1 MANNYNIRKLAG
13 DKQESEVA
21 YQLDRLLK
29 KQKCE
34 IIHDLRLSDGKYN
47 AQIDHLI
54 IHRYGFVIVESKSI
68 KGSVLVNSDREW
80 ARSIGNKWEGMPS
93 PVKQVQMQYKMLN
106 AVLERSAPQLIRKIL
121 GVQTHFGGR
130 VNDIIIA
137 ISSNTIFNRKTAPED
152 ISKLVLKTEFVADR
166 VIELMNRCGGVF
178 STDPWFSEKERLSIY
193 HHLSNLK
200 EYCGNDTEITASKTA
215 PELEKIDDSA
225 SLILAKPRSQCEA
238 TATIKHARIHCKS
251 CLSNDNLR
259 GAYGKYG
266 YYVQCECGSSTSMKM
281 DCISCNSAKSKV
293 KVKKKGNQYS
303 GNCTSCGNV
312 FNIGNFEQQLS

>member
-1 MANNYNIRKLAG
+1 
-13 DKQESEVA
+13 
-21 YQLDRLLK
+21 
-29 KQKCE
+29 
-34 IIHDLRLSDGKYN
+34 
-47 AQIDHLI
+47 
-54 IHRYGFVIVESKSI
+54 
-68 KGSVLVNSDREW
+68 
-80 ARSIGNKWEGMPS
+80 
-93 PVKQVQMQYKMLN
+93 
-106 AVLERSAPQLIRKIL
+106 
-121 GVQTHFGGR
+121 
-130 VNDIIIA
+130 
-137 ISSNTIFNRKTAPED
+137 
-152 ISKLVLKTEFVADR
+152 
-166 VIELMNRCGGVF
+166 MNRCGGVF

-238 TATIKHARIHCKS
+238 TATIKHTRIHCKS